1 MVALIAFAERSRR
14 SQLLQLRKLA
24 EAAARQFGLRDARV
38 IPVQHWL
45 NTTYQIIGDGQRYA
59 LHIQRAGQ
67 QNCPEVWSEMIWL
80 QALRAGAVGARA
92 AARTGER
99 ELEVPQPVLTV
110 EGELLATVEVPQ
122 VLESRICVLF
132 TWMEG
137 RSLYRGLTPRL
148 MKKAGEF
155 LARMHSK
162 SERFEPPEG
171 FTRPRWDV
179 PAFRG
184 GALNVD
190 MAKCRAHISAEQ
202 WDIIERMGEVV
213 RKSLTAVPEE
223 RGLFGMIH
231 ADFHPGNL
239 LFHKGEVRAIDFEL
253 CGWGYYLYDIAVM
266 LSVLVGRH
274 PNYEALRSGFLEG
287 YSEVRV
293 LSGNWAKTVDMFIAA
308 RKMIRSLW
316 LAEQIGRPVWEGA
329 ESRVKQELDYV
340 HSYLRNQTG

>member
-1 MVALIAFAERSRR
+1 
-14 SQLLQLRKLA
+14 
-24 EAAARQFGLRDARV
+24 
-38 IPVQHWL
+38 
-45 NTTYQIIGDGQRYA
+45 
-59 LHIQRAGQ
+59 
-67 QNCPEVWSEMIWL
+67 
-80 QALRAGAVGARA
+80 
-92 AARTGER
+92 
-99 ELEVPQPVLTV
+99 
-110 EGELLATVEVPQ
+110 
-122 VLESRICVLF
+122 VLF

-137 RSLYRGLTPRL
+137 RSLYRGLTTRL

-155 LARMHSK
+155 LARMHSE

-202 WDIIERMGEVV
+202 WDVIEMMREVLQ
-213 RKSLTAVPEE
+213 RSLDDMPEE
-223 RGLFGMIH
+223 RGSFGMIH

-239 LFHKGEVRAIDFEL
+239 LFHKGEVRALDFEL

-274 PNYEALRSGFLEG
+274 PNYETLRSGFIEG
-287 YSEVRV
+287 YSGVRV
-293 LSGNWAKTVDMFIAA
+293 LSGNWAATVDMFIAA

-316 LAEQIGRPVWEGA
+316 LAEQIGRLMWEGA
-329 ESRVKQELDYV
+329 ESRVKQEIDYV
-340 HSYLRNQTG
+340 HSYLRNRTA